1 MKATISKAKYRMA
14 FEINQSHCKNAK
26 PKDPCRC
33 VVAQAMYDKFGDH
46 LATVHVLS
54 TKTTLYFHSGKVRQY
69 RTPTVLRNGLKR
81 FDQSGVW
88 DLPAG
93 TYFLLPAPD
102 TKTENEV
109 RKNRALD
116 PNRNHKN
123 LGHKKKPA
131 PLNPRLITLRKMG
144 AK

>member
-54 TKTTLYFHSGKVRQY
+54 TKTTLYFHSGSISRGCGICRPEPTSY
-69 RTPTVLRNGLKR
+69 CRPRTPKPRTRSGRIALLIPTGTTRTWAIRRNQHR
-81 FDQSGVW
+81 STHV
-88 DLPAG
+88 
-93 TYFLLPAPD
+93 
-102 TKTENEV
+102 
-109 RKNRALD
+109 
-116 PNRNHKN
+116 
-123 LGHKKKPA
+123 
-131 PLNPRLITLRKMG
+131 
-144 AK
+144 